1 MRSSDYLHSDHFDAG
16 VCRIVNG
23 HSITFQT
30 FRKAIK
36 LNSELRE
43 KIRDIIDLHLCEYAF
58 RNNSEIIQAAREKA
72 EAESTEL
79 MMKFLREG
87 GNYRNIAAK
96 LHRNRVI
103 KLLAQKDKAE
113 QAELIKK
120 YTYDNRSSFCGCI

>member
-1 MRSSDYLHSDHFDAG
+1 MRSSDYLHSDHFDDG
-16 VCRIVNG
+16 VCRINKG
-23 HSITFQT
+23 RSITFQT

-87 GNYRNIAAK
+87 GNYMNIAAK
-96 LHRNRVI
+96 LHRNRII

-113 QAELIKK
+113 QAELMRKF
-120 YTYDNRSSFCGCI
+120 TYDNRSSFSGCI